1 MKVTLMR
8 RIGSSSLMIGA
19 SVAAMAV
26 GILVACAHDKS
37 GQVADA
43 GGAPIPDRPDW
54 NWDVRPILSQNC
66 FACHGQGTQKAGLRL
81 DIEKAAYGEI
91 PEDKG
96 KHALTPGNINKS
108 ELWKRITSTDVDY
121 KMPPRESHKTLSPR
135 DVAVIEKWIKQGAK
149 YKQHWAYIQ
158 PSVVK
163 PQKTKWDGQAVNEID
178 RYIYATLA
186 KEGLQPS
193 AEADRETLINRVTLD
208 LTGLPPTL
216 AEVDAFIAD
225 KDPKAYEHLVDRLLA
240 SKEYA
245 ERQTNIWLDVARY
258 ADSRGGLNDGERPL
272 SYPYRDWVI
281 SAFERNIPYDKFVTW
296 QLAGDKLPGAT
307 REQLLATA
315 FLKEGRQD
323 SEGGSIDEEFRTN
336 YVQERTE
343 LIGKDFLGLT
353 VGCAKCHNHKY
364 DVIAQ
369 ADYYSMSAFFNQ
381 MDERGS
387 GSGARGTPSGASLEW
402 PTALQT
408 KNLNAAHAVTMAKE
422 AAYQNVLRAA
432 QAKANA
438 AVAAVPEAQRVNFI
452 KTAIDADTQAYYPLD
467 SGYKGDFA
475 SLYLEPQDLAVGAPI
490 EGKKDKLSDMTRA
503 QATAMLQK
511 QILADVAA
519 GKPVPMLGGP
529 PGPPGGK
536 PGALAGKGGPGGKP
550 GFDKAEAGKAD
561 QAKAGKPGMDKA
573 AFHKD
578 GEHAGPPGMMRAGMK
593 PGMKPGM
600 MKVSLGGKPGPD
612 GKPGADGKPGPD
624 GKKKASG
631 FGRRAGMAGDLAAMK
646 ADPGLPR
653 IASREVDWALEE
665 LLASGYTDDRL
676 GDPQRISKRQLQQWV
691 HEETLLWTDS
701 GLPGGGKGFVSN
713 VKFVPGHKGQ
723 GIQLRDSVFSM
734 DKGVGQFE
742 RTQPYSLDFWIKL
755 PDKPYFDST
764 RPLGPSASILYNNG
778 GIEGLGYELA
788 MSNGKLSYAITHVAP
803 TDMLLVSTEQ
813 KIPTG
818 RWVHIT
824 STYDGNSKAE
834 GMHLYVDGKDAPVEI
849 EHNHLTRSAF
859 PRGGNSQFGSYFG
872 LAAGVNFNRPELV
885 DGALDEVRV
894 VTRALTPIEVA
905 YLQDPKAVLS
915 VPTPAARAQ
924 MSLVSAEKDPA
935 VQKAWQE
942 LTDARMAEQRVETPI
957 NRVMVAGDQAIPRT
971 NHVLDRGVYNTYLQV
986 VAPQAL
992 PRVFPWSDKLPRNRL
1007 GLAEW
1012 LFDPKHPLTSRVY
1025 VNRMWQN
1032 HFGSGIVQTVDDFGT
1047 QGTNPTHPELLDYL
1061 AVEFIK
1067 SGWDV
1072 KHMQKLMVM
1081 SATYRQNSNVARE
1094 NLEKDPRNFLLERG
1108 PRFRMPAETIRDNAL
1123 TASGLL
1129 VKHVGGDAVFP
1140 YAPDAIWDGVAQG
1153 AVVYPTNVPADEN
1166 HRRSMYTY
1174 IKRNA
1179 PVANLEPFDMPDRAN
1194 ATVSRPISN
1203 TPLQGLV
1210 MLNDTQ
1216 FMEAY
1221 RKLAERAI
1229 KSSANEDQQ
1238 LIALWRLAVRRHP
1251 DADELAII
1259 RRYRASELALMQK
1272 SPDEV
1277 KKLLAIGV
1285 APADASVDP
1294 AQLAAMTILT
1304 ASVMNTPDAYT
1315 LR

>member
-1 MKVTLMR
+1 
-8 RIGSSSLMIGA
+8 MIAA
-19 SVAAMAV
+19 SVAAMTA
-26 GILVACAHDKS
+26 GILVACAHDKG

-81 DIEKAAYGEI
+81 DIEKAAYGAI
-91 PEDKG
+91 PEDKN
-96 KHALTPGNINKS
+96 KHALVPGNINKS
-108 ELWKRITSTDVDY
+108 ELFKRITSDDADFR
-121 KMPPRESHKTLSPR
+121 MPPKDSHKTLSPR
-135 DVAVIEKWIKQGAK
+135 DIAVIERWIKQGAH

-158 PSVVK
+158 PVVVE
-163 PQKTKWDGQAVNEID
+163 PQKTKWDKQAVNPID

-186 KEGLQPS
+186 KEGLSPS
-193 AEADRETLINRVTLD
+193 PEADRETLINRVTLD

-216 AEVDAFIAD
+216 AEVDAFVAD
-225 KDPKAYEHLVDRLLA
+225 KDANAYEHLVDRLLA

-245 ERQTNIWLDVARY
+245 ERQTNVWMDVARY
-258 ADSRGGLNDGERPL
+258 ADSRGGLNDGERPI
-272 SYPYRDWVI
+272 SFPYRDWVI
-281 SAFERNIPYDKFVTW
+281 SAFERNMPYDKFVTW

-336 YVQERTE
+336 YVQERAE

-369 ADYYSMSAFFNQ
+369 ADYYSMSGFFNQ

-408 KNLNAAHAVTMAKE
+408 KTLNAAHAVTVAKQ
-422 AAYQNVLRAA
+422 AAYDNALRAA
-432 QAKANA
+432 QAKASA
-438 AVAAVPEAQRVNFI
+438 AVAAVPEAQRAGFI

-467 SGYKGDFA
+467 GGAKGDFA
-475 SLYLEPQDLAVGAPI
+475 SLYLDPQDFALGAPK
-490 EGKKDKLSDMTRA
+490 EGEKSKFPGMTPA
-503 QATAMLQK
+503 QVTAMLQK
-511 QILADVAA
+511 KILADVAS
-519 GKPVPMLGGP
+519 GKPTPMLGGP
-529 PGPPGGK
+529 GGPGGPAGGK
-536 PGALAGKGGPGGKP
+536 PGAFAGKGGPGGPGGPLGGKP
-550 GFDKAEAGKAD
+550 GFGKAGFDKA
-561 QAKAGKPGMDKA
+561 M
-573 AFHKD
+573 FHKD
-578 GEHAGPPGMMRAGMK
+578 GEHAAPPGAAPADGKPGMMH
-593 PGMKPGM
+593 PGMKPGF
-600 MKVSLGGKPGPD
+600 MKVGLGGKPGPD
-612 GKPGADGKPGPD
+612 GKPGLGGKPGPD
-624 GKKKASG
+624 GKKKAPSA
-631 FGRRAGMAGDLAAMK
+631 FGRRSAMAGDIAAMK

-653 IASREVDWALEE
+653 IASHEVDAALEQ

-676 GDPQRISKRQLQQWV
+676 GDPQRISKRQLPQWV
-691 HEETLLWTDS
+691 HGDSLQWIDS
-701 GLPGGGKGFVSN
+701 GLPNGGKGFVSN
-713 VKFVPGHKGQ
+713 VKWVPGHKGQ

-734 DKGVGQFE
+734 DKSVGQFE
-742 RTQPYSLDFWIKL
+742 RTQPYSLDFWLKL
-755 PDKPYFDST
+755 PTKPYYDST

-778 GIEGLGYELA
+778 GIEGLGYELS
-788 MSNGKLSYAITHVAP
+788 MSNGRLAYAITHTAP

-813 KIPTG
+813 KVPAG

-824 STYDGNSKAE
+824 STYDGNSKAA
-834 GMHLYVDGKDAPVEI
+834 GMHLYIDGKEAPVEV
-849 EHNHLTRSAF
+849 EHDHLTRSAM
-859 PRGGNSQFGSYFG
+859 PRGFNSQFGSYFG
-872 LAAGVNFNRPELV
+872 LASGINFNRPEIV
-885 DGALDEVRV
+885 DAGLDEVRV
-894 VTRALTPIEVA
+894 ITRALTPLEVS
-905 YLQDPKAVLS
+905 YLQDPKDAAAV
-915 VPTPAARAQ
+915 PAPQARAQ
-924 MSLVSAEKDPA
+924 MALVSAQKDPA
-935 VQKAWQE
+935 VQKAWAE
-942 LTDARMAEQRVETPI
+942 LTDARLAEQRVETPI
-957 NRVMVAGDQAIPRT
+957 SRIMIAGDQAVPRV

-986 VAPQAL
+986 VPAQAL

-1032 HFGSGIVQTVDDFGT
+1032 HFGTGIVQTVDDFGT
-1047 QGTNPTHPELLDYL
+1047 QGTTPTHPELLDYL

-1067 SGWDV
+1067 SGWDI

-1081 SATYRQNSNVARE
+1081 SATYRQNSNVSRE
-1094 NLEKDPRNFLLERG
+1094 ALEKDPRNFLLERG
-1108 PRFRMPAETIRDNAL
+1108 FRFRMPAETIRDNAL
-1123 TASGLL
+1123 QASGLL

-1179 PVANLEPFDMPDRAN
+1179 PVANLVPFDMPDRYN

-1210 MLNDTQ
+1210 MLNDPQ

-1229 KSSANEDQQ
+1229 KSSADADQQ
-1238 LIALWRLAVRRHP
+1238 LTTLWRLAVRRHP
-1251 DADELAII
+1251 DQAELAVI
-1259 RRYRASELALMQK
+1259 RKYRAAELELMRK

-1277 KKLLAIGV
+1277 KKLLTIGV
-1285 APADASVDP
+1285 APADPSVDP
-1294 AQLAAMTILT
+1294 AQLAAMTIVT